1 VHYRRVLK
9 KRLRRNVVQ
18 RDRWVRLER
27 LFAQGL
33 TRPQSERAA
42 WLARACG
49 NDAELRRE
57 VEELLRA
64 DGMPGVLDTL
74 PLSAGREEAAT
85 VAPSLATGAR
95 VGAWRI
101 EKLVGRGGMGEVYAA
116 TRLDVEFEQRGA
128 LKLLRF
134 EAIGELARFNAERR
148 ILARLDHPGIARLLD
163 GGVAQDGRPYTV
175 MTFIEGMTLIDYC
188 NARHSTLHER
198 LALFAQVS
206 EAVAFAHRNLVI
218 HRDLKPA
225 NTLVDSDGKV
235 KLLDFGIAKLIDAS
249 ASSDSADPNMTVAP
263 FTLDYAAPEQLAGTT
278 VTTAT
283 DVYAL
288 GVLLFELLTG
298 ERPLRTRGLPFAQ
311 ALALLNDR
319 EAPLASRV
327 ANEKSDA
334 PLPASALTGDLDAI
348 IAKCLRREPAHRYE
362 TVSGLSH
369 DLQRHLRREP
379 VLAREGAR
387 MYVLGRL
394 LRRYRWPA
402 AAAAALILALAA
414 GLTGTLWEAHK
425 AQTQTRTAMAVQ
437 GFVSDLFRANSSDQ
451 KDPVKARATTA
462 RELLDLGAKK
472 IDTAMTDAPAA
483 KLSVLNLL
491 GDLYDELALRK
502 EEIHLRRESVAL
514 TRDLYG
520 ADAPELVAAL
530 SALAGAM
537 HGTDAAGER
546 QPLLR
551 EALSILDR
559 NKDNASEVRGRLLQ
573 KYAELYESNEPAK
586 ALEYAQQS
594 VRVLAAYPPSAD
606 LAQSWY
612 LQGMLQSF
620 TNQFDAAVAS
630 LNRAAEISGA
640 VQGVPNAEL
649 IFIYYQLADTQKRL
663 RDFAAAERS
672 GRRALQMALAIN
684 GEDHIDAVR
693 TRMMLGNVL
702 VASGQSREGLD
713 LLTRAK
719 HDVLKLMG
727 PDDPF
732 HTPDVLE
739 SSGAAQADVG
749 DVNEGLADLQAALAI
764 RRRVEGDSVRV
775 GNMLCLIAAA
785 QLELGHD
792 EDARRAVDEGARVF
806 EANGL
811 KRGTQAH
818 NVFTLVRVRIAKAEK
833 RMDDA
838 HRLLDELVVGTD
850 PQSAARLRGTKWL
863 LAAEIAMESDNAE
876 NDVEDSLTKARREFD
891 SNDFLG
897 YKGNYRSS
905 ADLIDGE
912 SRLNRHD
919 AIGALPLLQRALAER
934 EKFLVAPNPRL
945 AETQIL
951 LALCYLESGKVTQAE
966 ELATAAAAI
975 ESHYGELSDRYRRP
989 LKVLQARLQAT
1000 KSTASPSRAQ
1010 ERD

>member
-1 VHYRRVLK
+1 VHR
-9 KRLRRNVVQ
+9 KR
-18 RDRWVRLER
+18 WARLQQ
-27 LFAQGL
+27 LFSKALMLPEPG
-33 TRPQSERAA
+33 RSA
-42 WLARACG
+42 WLARAC
-49 NDAELRRE
+49 NDDAELLSE
-57 VEELLRA
+57 VTELLRA
-64 DGMPGVLDTL
+64 EAMPGVLDS
-74 PLSAGREEAAT
+74 PLLAMERAEPAT
-85 VAPSLATGAR
+85 VAPSLAAESR

-116 TRLDVEFEQRGA
+116 TRVNVEFEQRGA

-163 GGVAQDGRPYTV
+163 GGVAPDGRPYTV
-175 MTFIEGMTLIDYC
+175 MTFVEGMTLIDYC
-188 NARHSTLHER
+188 NARHATLHER
-198 LALFAQVS
+198 LALFAQVCD
-206 EAVAFAHRNLVI
+206 AVAFAHRNLII

-225 NTLVDSDGKV
+225 NTLVDSDGTV

-263 FTLDYAAPEQLAGTT
+263 FTPDYAAPEQLAGTT

-298 ERPLRTRGLPFAQ
+298 TRPLRTRGLPFAQ

-327 ANEKSDA
+327 ANEKADA

-348 IAKCLRREPAHRYE
+348 IAKCLRREPVHRYE
-362 TVSGLSH
+362 TVSALTL

-387 MYVLGRL
+387 MYVLGRV
-394 LRRYRWPA
+394 LRRYRWPV
-402 AAAAALILALAA
+402 AAAAALMLAFAA
-414 GLTGTLWEAHK
+414 GLAGTLWQAHK
-425 AQTQTRTAMAVQ
+425 AQTQARTAMAVQ
-437 GFVSDLFRANSSDQ
+437 DFVTDLFRTNSSNQ

-502 EEIHLRRESVAL
+502 EEIRLRRESVDL

-546 QPLLR
+546 EPLLR

-559 NKDNASEVRGRLLQ
+559 NKDSDSEVRGRLLQ

-594 VRVLAAYPPSAD
+594 VRVLAAHPPSAD

-612 LQGMLQSF
+612 LQGMLQTF
-620 TNQFDAAVAS
+620 TNQNDAAVAS

-649 IFIYYQLADTQKRL
+649 IFIYYQLADTQKGL

-672 GRRALQMALAIN
+672 GRQALQMALAIN

-693 TRMMLGNVL
+693 TRMMLGTVL
-702 VASGQSREGLD
+702 LESGQLREGLD
-713 LLTRAK
+713 LLAQAK
-719 HDVLKLMG
+719 RDVLRLVG

-732 HTPDVLE
+732 HTPEVLE
-739 SSGAAQADVG
+739 FSGTWQSNVG
-749 DVNEGLADLQAALAI
+749 DVSQGLTDLQASLAI
-764 RRRVEGDSVRV
+764 RRRAESDSLRV
-775 GNMLCLIAAA
+775 ANILRAMAVDQI
-785 QLELGHD
+785 ELGRD
-792 EDARRAVDEGARVF
+792 DDARRTLDEAARIF
-806 EANGL
+806 ESKGRT
-811 KRGTQAH
+811 RGTPGYNAIR
-818 NVFTLVRVRIAKAEK
+818 FVRVRLAEAEG
-833 RMDDA
+833 RMDEMRRLIDEFVPPADA
-838 HRLLDELVVGTD
+838 KG
-850 PQSAARLRGTKWL
+850 AANLRAGQWL
-863 LAAEIAMESDNAE
+863 LEAEVAMETNNIESDVDNSLSKARAEIESNNFA
-876 NDVEDSLTKARREFD
+876 
-891 SNDFLG
+891 SNRGF
-897 YKGNYRSS
+897 YQSS

-912 SRLNRHD
+912 SRLKRHD
-919 AIGALPLLQRALAER
+919 ANAALPLLQRALAER
-934 EKFLVAPNPRL
+934 EKLLVAPSPRL
-945 AETQIL
+945 AEAQTL
-951 LALCYLESGKVTQAE
+951 LAICYLESGQVTQAR

-975 ESHYGELSDRYRRP
+975 ESHYDELSDRYRRP
-989 LKVLQARLQAT
+989 LKELQARLQAT
-1000 KSTASPSRAQ
+1000 KSTASLSRAQ
-1010 ERD
+1010 ARN